1 LKKAA
6 ATGAAAQIAVLIS
19 CYGGGIN
26 FTFKKAANQAGNF
39 RTMGFQSIAE
49 AIDYDPH
56 EDMLKRIRLLG
67 KELAK
72 R

>member
-1 LKKAA
+1 
-6 ATGAAAQIAVLIS
+6 
-19 CYGGGIN
+19 
-26 FTFKKAANQAGNF
+26 
-39 RTMGFQSIAE
+39 MGFQSIAE